1 VARRFVESD
10 HPRWPAEAPD
20 SKGGEFRDKTPDIGG
35 GGDWADRLSGRI
47 GVREPQP
54 AGRHGSVSTGLTE
67 KCPICG
73 RQVKVVGAGKLSTHN
88 NPDTGRRC
96 TGSGR
101 LALNRPPKDIQHAPT
116 RRTPGAKP
124 PPAKKTTR
132 RAVGTLRP
140 PPPPRVT
147 PGAWDAQVT
156 GEAETRMANW
166 RSRTMHRQA
175 DGSMYHPNTAAT
187 RAAEIQRLHDDIQQ
201 AERDLQGRRN
211 TAVYNVARIDL
222 GLKHWEVVPYGK
234 EKDYAD
240 AADTDPHVLAAEAKL
255 RALRNQLDY
264 AEQAIESDRQF
275 DPTNPLAYYGS
286 MLHIESNDWFAYG
299 VLDQLEQRVPPA
311 FHRVVAEFLAY
322 QTQRGNGSAGI
333 WIGST
338 QGIRD
343 LDNLKR
349 QITKPPRGWGKKATM
364 ATWDQ
369 VDGVVSGSAVYA
381 VVHTDNSESHLRS
394 RRRSHQMAGIPQ
406 DLAVGDAGLHEF
418 GHVLDAAMGFFN
430 TNRAYRWDDA
440 SAQRKW
446 RLIHGRI
453 KRGSRRLSPYYRQKG
468 DAGPEEFWADTFFTW
483 ASADPTPTTDPFYA
497 GGRAGRAVTTRD
509 LLMLETYGGQI
520 EDVMSISDYFD
531 GLHKD
536 LVSGRRL
543 PRIEQRRP

>member
-1 VARRFVESD
+1 VARRFVEHD

-47 GVREPQP
+47 GVQP
-54 AGRHGSVSTGLTE
+54 AGRHGSVATGLRQT
-67 KCPICG
+67 CPVCY
-73 RQVKVVGAGKLSTHN
+73 RQVKVVGSGKLSTHN
-88 NPDTGRRC
+88 GHDGKRC
-96 TGSGR
+96 PGSGMP
-101 LALNRPPKDIQHAPT
+101 ATVKPPADIQRAPT

-124 PPAKKTTR
+124 PPAKKATR
-132 RAVGTLRP
+132 RAAGGTLRP
-140 PPPPRVT
+140 PPPPKVT
-147 PGAWDAQVT
+147 PGAWDAPVT
-156 GEAETRMANW
+156 GAAETRMANW

-187 RAAEIQRLHDDIQQ
+187 RAAEIQRLHHDIQ
-201 AERDLQGRRN
+201 AEEKYRQGRRN
-211 TAVYNVARIDL
+211 TAMWAAARTAL
-222 GLKHWEVVPYGK
+222 GLRHWEFLPPGA
-234 EKDYAD
+234 EKGYED
-240 AADTDPHVLAAEAKL
+240 AGDSDPHVQVAEAKL

-264 AEQAIESDRQF
+264 AESAIKSDRPF

-311 FHRVVAEFLAY
+311 FHKAVAEWLAY
-322 QTQRGNGSAGI
+322 QSRHNNSAGI
-333 WIGST
+333 WVGST
-338 QGIRD
+338 HSIRD

-364 ATWDQ
+364 ATWDD

-381 VVHTDNSESHLRS
+381 VVHTENSESHLRS
-394 RRRSHQMAGIPQ
+394 RRGYRRVAGQP
-406 DLAVGDAGLHEF
+406 DELAVGDAGLHEF

-446 RLIHGRI
+446 RLIHGKV
-453 KRGSRRLSPYYRQKG
+453 KRDSRTLSPYYRQKG
-468 DAGPEEFWADTFFTW
+468 DAGPEEFWADAFFTW
-483 ASADPTPTTDPFYA
+483 ASADPELDPID
-497 GGRAGRAVTTRD
+497 RD
-509 LLMLETYGGQI
+509 VEYPRRRTITKQDRLLAETYGTSLALAQ
-520 EDVMSISDYFD
+520 EISDYFN
-531 GLHKD
+531 GLHRD

>member
-1 VARRFVESD
+1 MARRFVESD
-10 HPRWPAEAPD
+10 HPRWPAETPD
-20 SKGGEFRDKTPDIGG
+20 SKGGEFRDKTPDIG

-54 AGRHGSVSTGLTE
+54 AGRHGSVSTGLAE
-67 KCPICG
+67 KCPVCG

-88 NPDTGRRC
+88 NPDTGQRC

-101 LALNRPPKDIQHAPT
+101 LALYRPPKDIQRAPT
-116 RRTPGAKP
+116 RTKLP
-124 PPAKKTTR
+124 PTKKTTR
-132 RAVGTLRP
+132 RAAASGLRP
-140 PPPPRVT
+140 PPPPQVT
-147 PGAWDAQVT
+147 PGRWDEQVT
-156 GEAETRMANW
+156 GAAETRMANW

-187 RAAEIQRLHDDIQQ
+187 RIAQIQQLHDDIQTEQ
-201 AERDLQGRRN
+201 RNLEGRRN
-211 TAVYNVARIDL
+211 RAMYDAARTAL
-222 GLKHWEVVPYGK
+222 GLRHWEALPPGA
-234 EKDYAD
+234 EKSYEA
-240 AADTDPHVLAAEAKL
+240 AADRHPQVVASEAAL
-255 RALRNQLDY
+255 RALQAQLDS
-264 AEQAIESDRQF
+264 AESMLLHDRPF

-311 FHRVVAEFLAY
+311 FHRAVAEWLAF
-322 QTQRGNGSAGI
+322 QGRHNNSAGI
-333 WIGST
+333 WVGSA
-338 QGIRD
+338 QSIRD

-369 VDGVVSGSAVYA
+369 VDGVVAGSAVYA
-381 VVHTDNSESHLRS
+381 VVHTDNSEAHLRS
-394 RRRSHQMAGIPQ
+394 RRRYREMSNQPQ
-406 DLAVGDAGLHEF
+406 ELAVGDAGLHEF

-446 RLIHGRI
+446 RLIHGKV
-453 KRGSRRLSPYYRQKG
+453 KRESRTLSPYYRQSG
-468 DAGPEEFWADTFFTW
+468 DAGPEEFWADAFFTW
-483 ASADPTPTTDPFYA
+483 ASADPDVDPIDKDVVYP
-497 GGRAGRAVTTRD
+497 RRRTVTQQDR
-509 LLMLETYGGQI
+509 LLAETYGTSLILAQ
-520 EDVMSISDYFD
+520 EISDYFNT
-531 GLHKD
+531 LHKD